1 MRRGETNFAQMALV
15 GAIASAVG
23 IVGGLLI
30 DWFPEAA
37 STQSGPID
45 TLWDVLLIVSV
56 PVFVIVTVVVV
67 FSVKW
72 FRMRPGEE
80 QMDGEP
86 IHGNTRLEVIWT
98 TIPSIIIAAL
108 VVYAYLVLVDIE
120 KAPAEGS
127 AKERR
132 VHVQARQFAWQ
143 FRYAEKGADGKQ
155 IVSDVLYLPE
165 DESVMFDIDAEDVLH
180 DFWVPAFRLK
190 IDAVPG
196 VTTHYRVTPDKPGK
210 YSVVCAEL
218 CGLGHAFMRTD
229 VVVLSRKDF
238 DTWVSEQGAPPEEA
252 SEEADGA
259 QGDAGGADA
268 GKALFVDGNGTSIAC
283 GACHTL
289 ADAGTNAETGPNLDE
304 ALAADDVA
312 AIKESIV
319 NPDAELAEGFPKG
332 IMPGDYGQTLSAEEL
347 DALVNYLDKVTSK

>member
-1 MRRGETNFAQMALV
+1 MRRGNINFAQMAV
-15 GAIASAVG
+15 AVAIASAVG

-30 DWFPEAA
+30 HWFPEAA

-45 TLWDVLLIVSV
+45 TLWDVLLIVSI
-56 PVFVIVTVVVV
+56 PIFVLVSAVVIY
-67 FSVKW
+67 SVKW
-72 FRMRPGEE
+72 FRVRPGEE

-98 TIPSIIIAAL
+98 TIPSVIIAAL

-120 KAPAEGS
+120 KAPAGG
-127 AKERR
+127 KERH

-143 FRYAEKGADGKQ
+143 FRYDEKGADGKQ

-165 DESVMFDIDAEDVLH
+165 DESVMFDIDSEDVLH
-180 DFWVPAFRLK
+180 DFWVPSFRMK

-196 VTTHYRVTPDKPGK
+196 ITTHYRVTPDKPGR

-229 VVVLSRKDF
+229 VVVVSRADF
-238 DTWVSEQGAPPEEA
+238 DKWVSEQGKPPEP
-252 SEEADGA
+252 
-259 QGDAGGADA
+259 AGGGQAAVD
-268 GKALFVDGNGTSIAC
+268 GKAVFADTGCT
-283 GACHTL
+283 ACHTL
-289 ADAGTNAETGPNLDE
+289 ADAGSTGDTGPDLDT
-304 ALAADDVA
+304 ALASASVDEIRED
-312 AIKESIV
+312 IV
-319 NPDAELAEGFPKG
+319 DPSAKIEDGFQDLMPK
-332 IMPGDYGQTLSAEEL
+332 DYGQQLSPEEL

>member
-1 MRRGETNFAQMALV
+1 MRRRMRRGKINYAQMAIAV
-15 GAIASAVG
+15 AIASAAG

-30 DWFPEAA
+30 NWFPEAA

-45 TLWDVLLIVSV
+45 TLWDVLLVVSI
-56 PVFVIVTVVVV
+56 PIFVLVAAVVV

-72 FRMRPGEE
+72 FRVSPGEE

-98 TIPSIIIAAL
+98 AIPSIIIAAL

-120 KAPAEGS
+120 KAPAEGA
-127 AKERR
+127 AKERH

-143 FRYAEKGADGKQ
+143 FRYDEKGADGKQ
-155 IVSDVLYLPE
+155 IVSDTLYLPE

-180 DFWVPAFRLK
+180 DFWVPHFRMK

-196 VTTHYRVTPDKPGK
+196 ITTHYRVTPNKPGR

-229 VVVLSRKDF
+229 VVVVSREDF
-238 DTWVSEQGAPPEEA
+238 DQWVSEQGAPPPENA
-252 SEEADGA
+252 
-259 QGDAGGADA
+259 AGGAGETAKAD
-268 GKALFVDGNGTSIAC
+268 GKTLFVNGNGTSISC
-283 GACHTL
+283 GTCHTL
-289 ADAGTNAETGPNLDE
+289 ADAGTTAETGPNLDE
-304 ALAADDVA
+304 VLASEDAA
-312 AIKESIV
+312 AIKEMIV
-319 NPDAELAEGFPKG
+319 DPDGTIADGFTKG
-332 IMPGDYGQTLSAEEL
+332 IMPSDYGDTLSPDEL